1 MVQRL
6 AARSRRFVSPEQ
18 KEQTMETIQETL
30 TTPVAGD
37 YDIVVAGA
45 GPAGFA
51 AALTAGRLGARV
63 LLVEQTGAV
72 GGIATSG
79 LMSHWTGDSEGPLY
93 EEILQRA
100 AVPGPEETCAWRQV
114 INPEKLKLLLL
125 EMLVEA
131 RVDPLLY
138 TIAAAPLMDGTRV
151 RGLIVENKSGRHAYT
166 ARVVIDASG
175 DGDVAARAGA
185 PFRLGRESDGGMQPV
200 TIMFKIAG
208 VDTAGAVFPGAFED
222 NREVPKGR
230 IQDLG
235 KAALPPPAGHVL
247 LYRSSLPGIVS
258 VNMTNMIGIDGTQAA
273 DLTRGELACRRQI
286 GAIVDFLRASVP
298 GYEHCFVISVAS
310 LIGVRETRH
319 IQGGYTL
326 TAEDIVEAR
335 RFDDWIVT
343 RASFNFDIHNLKGS
357 GLDQD
362 GAQKHF
368 RAKGKY
374 SIPYRCFVP
383 EGVDGLLLAGR
394 CISGT
399 HKAHSSYRVMPICVN
414 MGQGVGTAAVVACRD
429 GVLPRHVPVAKVQA
443 MLATQGVRL

>member
-1 MVQRL
+1 MQ
-6 AARSRRFVSPEQ
+6 
-18 KEQTMETIQETL
+18 TIQETL
-30 TTPVAGD
+30 STPVAGD

-93 EEILQRA
+93 EEILQRSA
-100 AVPGPEETCAWRQV
+100 APGPEEILAWRHV

-131 RVDPLLY
+131 RVDLLLY
-138 TIAAAPLMDGTRV
+138 SVAAAPLLDATRV
-151 RGLIVENKSGRHAYT
+151 RGLIVENKSGRSAYT
-166 ARVVIDASG
+166 ARVTIDASG
-175 DGDVAARAGA
+175 DGDLAARAGA
-185 PFRLGRESDGGMQPV
+185 PFSLGREADGGMQPV
-200 TIMFKIAG
+200 TIMFKVAG
-208 VDTAGAVFPGAFED
+208 VDLARAVLPGSFED
-222 NREVPKGR
+222 NREIPKGK

-247 LYRSSLPGIVS
+247 LYRSSLPGIVT
-258 VNMTNMIGIDGTQAA
+258 VNMTNMIGINGTLAT
-273 DLTRGELACRRQI
+273 DLSRGELACRRQI
-286 GAIVDFLRASVP
+286 AAIVDFLRSTVP
-298 GYEHCFVISVAS
+298 GYEHCFVISAAS

-319 IQGGYTL
+319 IRGGYTL
-326 TAEDIVEAR
+326 TPEDIVEAR
-335 RFDDWIVT
+335 QFDDWIVT
-343 RASFNFDIHNLKGS
+343 RASFNFDIHNLSGS
-357 GLDQD
+357 GLDKD

-374 SIPYRCFVP
+374 TIPYRCFVP

-429 GVLPRHVPVAKVQA
+429 DVLPRHWHHPLVA
-443 MLATQGVRL
+443 TGPDWPRRCRR

>member
-1 MVQRL
+1 MQ
-6 AARSRRFVSPEQ
+6 S
-18 KEQTMETIQETL
+18 IQESL
-30 TTPVAGD
+30 NTPIAGD

-93 EEILQRA
+93 EEILRRS
-100 AVPGPEETCAWRQV
+100 AVLGPEESNAGRHI

-125 EMLVEA
+125 EMLSEA
-131 RVDPLLY
+131 KVDLLLY
-138 TIAAAPLMDGTRV
+138 SFAAAPLLAGTTV
-151 RGLIVENKSGRHAYT
+151 RGLIVENKSGRRAYT

-175 DGDVAARAGA
+175 DGDIAARAGA
-185 PFRLGRESDGGMQPV
+185 PFSLGREPDGGMQPV
-200 TIMFKIAG
+200 TLMFKIAG
-208 VDTAGAVFPGAFED
+208 VDMARAVFPGAFED
-222 NREVPKGR
+222 NRDIPQGKV
-230 IQDLG
+230 QDLG

-247 LYRSSLPGIVS
+247 LYRSSLPGIVT

-273 DLTRGELACRRQI
+273 DLSRGELACRRQI
-286 GAIVDFLRASVP
+286 DPIVNFLRATVP
-298 GYEHCFVISVAS
+298 GYEHCFVSSAAA
-310 LIGVRETRH
+310 LLGVRETRH
-319 IQGGYTL
+319 IRGGYTL

-343 RASFNFDIHNLKGS
+343 RASFNFDIHNLSGS
-357 GLDQD
+357 GLDKE
-362 GAQKHF
+362 GAQQHF

-374 SIPYRCFVP
+374 TIPYRCFVP
-383 EGVDGLLLAGR
+383 AGVDGLLLAGR

-414 MGQGVGTAAVVACRD
+414 MGQGVGTAAVVACRA
-429 GVLPRHVPVAKVQA
+429 GVPPRQVCVATVQA
-443 MLATQGVRL
+443 LLAEQGVRP